1 MFNRKKKVRQKVK
14 MYGFKFPQRL
24 LDDLRQFEEQES
36 IQIPASAYATM
47 ICVLKQIH
55 REKTTLGEL
64 QEFSL
69 SHYATELKIGYST
82 LYVGL
87 QFWLDHGFLYE
98 GKNEGGQTL
107 LVLQNAHRYFAED
120 DLNYFIV
127 PHSLFE
133 TNIIAELVRTSNGK
147 TFELML
153 SLFTQFRHGVAAIH
167 GTQEVEALKQVR
179 NMSTLKHQLGKRSKA
194 VREAIS
200 LLEPLFHIH
209 YIGLSHRGHQLWIHQ
224 VEFSLKPECVIENSD
239 AFEVNP
245 LVSEFSKETQL
256 ILKSLQIHFKPRD
269 LFDIMISLKQEVINV
284 LKYVA
289 KNDGE
294 NSPYSLRDSWI
305 QTFFYQCLG
314 RFQTKIQEQQKQKE
328 TFQFTTSIG
337 AYFRTVFRNNIKLF
351 IEQHIPVDYIRS
363 ANMNEFMVTG
373 RAPVLHQLLTKY

>member
-1 MFNRKKKVRQKVK
+1 MFDRKKKEKQKVK

-24 LDDLRQFEEQES
+24 FDDLRQFEQKEN
-36 IQIPASAYATM
+36 IQIPSSAYATL

-55 REKTTLGEL
+55 REKTTMGEI

-69 SHYATELKIGYST
+69 SQYATELNVGYST

-87 QFWLDHGFLYE
+87 KFWLDHGFLYE
-98 GKNEGGQTL
+98 GKNDAGKTL
-107 LVLQNAHRYFAED
+107 FVLQNAHRYFSED
-120 DLNYFIV
+120 ELNYFIV

-153 SLFTQFRHGVAAIH
+153 SLFTQFRHGMATIQ
-167 GTQEVEALKQVR
+167 GTQEVEELKQVR
-179 NMSTLKHQLGKRSKA
+179 NMSTLKQKLGKRSKG

-200 LLEPLFHIH
+200 LLEPLFHVH
-209 YIGLSHRGHQLWIHQ
+209 FIGLSHRGHQVWIHQ
-224 VEFSLKPECVIENSD
+224 VEFSLKPDCVVENSD

-245 LVSEFSKETQL
+245 LISEFSRETEHV
-256 ILKSLQIHFKPRD
+256 LKSLNMRFKPRD

-294 NSPYSLRDSWI
+294 NSSYSLRDSWI

-314 RFQTKIQEQQKQKE
+314 RFETKIQDQLKQKE

-351 IEQHIPVDYIRS
+351 IEQTIPTDYIRK
-363 ANMNEFMVTG
+363 ANMKEFMMTG
-373 RAPVLHQLLTKY
+373 RVPVLHQLLTK